1 MIKFSEMPYQRPD
14 VEGMKE
20 TLKNA
25 AEKAAQAKTY
35 QEVRDAY
42 FEVQEKSIQA
52 STLYSIAHVRNTMDT
67 TDEYY
72 DGELKWLREQLAML
86 TPLEVAW
93 QKALTTS
100 PFRKDFEAEFG
111 KQLFRMLDADLLTE
125 DERIIPEMI
134 REGELCQEYSKTAA
148 QAKTDFRGEECNFYG
163 LLKHMESTDRQERKD
178 AFEAWAKPIDARGE
192 APTSTKPTKS
202 LRLMLPGSRVASTR
216 FTMYSRTRSS
226 TYTCFT
232 SWRAARISSFVATA
246 CG

>member
-25 AEKAAQAKTY
+25 AEKAVQAKTY

-93 QKALTTS
+93 QKALTMFYQQFGWDEKLGCPTRAS
-100 PFRKDFEAEFG
+100 LEKFDLKDV
-111 KQLFRMLDADLLTE
+111 AD
-125 DERIIPEMI
+125 
-134 REGELCQEYSKTAA
+134 ELESK
-148 QAKTDFRGEECNFYG
+148 G
-163 LLKHMESTDRQERKD
+163 LLP
-178 AFEAWAKPIDARGE
+178 A
-192 APTSTKPTKS
+192 
-202 LRLMLPGSRVASTR
+202 
-216 FTMYSRTRSS
+216 
-226 TYTCFT
+226 
-232 SWRAARISSFVATA
+232 
-246 CG
+246 